1 MLNKLYGLKP
11 LLFVLLFSTQ
21 VLSQQS
27 GTILGTV
34 VDDNDGQPLI
44 GANIVLEG
52 STQGTSTNLKGEF
65 ILKNIATGE
74 QNLIITYLGYVSKS
88 VTITVAANEISIAN
102 VTLENNFL
110 ELEGITIQGLR
121 QGQASALNQQKTSDN
136 IKNIVASD
144 LIGRFPDQNVADAL
158 RRIPAVSIQRDQG
171 EARYVQIRGTNPN
184 LSNISING
192 EQIPAPEGDV
202 RFVALDMIPNDILSA
217 IEVNKAIT
225 PDMDGDAI
233 GGSVNLK
240 TLSAPNEEI
249 IKMTI
254 APGYNNLA
262 QDLSPFGGI
271 FSATYGNRLMDGK
284 LGFMVSSSYNR
295 SNRASNNIEMGYDEG
310 EIEELQLRDYELT
323 RERWGNIASLDYKFN
338 SQSRIYT
345 NIAYTYFS
353 DQEYRRLFA
362 AEPDKF
368 VREFKDRLEK
378 QNIFNI
384 SVGGEH
390 PINSSWSV
398 DYMTSYSYANQ
409 DTPSDRNV
417 VFEQGIDAEDV
428 VFNNANTDFPTFSS
442 STANAYDYSS
452 FELDEFEESNELT
465 TDKNLTARLNLTNDY
480 SIGSISG
487 ELKFGGLIRSKDKNT
502 APNVMLYGYDG
513 DFLYSDVQGSFED
526 DNFLDGQYSNGIG
539 LFPDADKLENYWNTN
554 RSNFEFEDE
563 DSEVD
568 SKAETFTATE
578 NTAAAYVMTK
588 VRYGKLNSLIGAR
601 YELTDVDYTA
611 NEVEFNA
618 DGDLVGINETT
629 GTNEFGFFLPMVHLT
644 YEVTPLVNIRAAWTN
659 SFAKPNYFDLAP
671 YRIVNREDEELEFG
685 NPNLDATTSSNF
697 DLMGEYYFN
706 SVGIISA
713 GVFLKQLDNFIY
725 ITTYD
730 NVGGTYDGYT
740 TLQPVNGGEATLAG
754 FELNLQQQLTFLPG
768 FASGFGVYANYTY
781 SWSEAELTSEDGD
794 PRTVALPGQ
803 SENTGNFALSYE
815 KSGFSGRISL
825 SYAGSFIDEIRDAE
839 GNDRIYDEHL
849 QIDFSASQRIN
860 DRMTGFVEL
869 INLTN
874 EPLRYYNGIST
885 RPEQQEFYSF
895 WGNAGIKIEF

>member
-1 MLNKLYGLKP
+1 MFNKFFGYQILTILF
-11 LLFVLLFSTQ
+11 LLTTPVLAQ
-21 VLSQQS
+21 N
-27 GTILGTV
+27 GTIIGTV
-34 VDDNDGQPLI
+34 NDSNDGQPLI
-44 GANIVLEG
+44 GANVIIEN
-52 STQGTSTNLKGEF
+52 STLGTSTNTKGEF
-65 ILKNIATGE
+65 TLKNIPTG
-74 QNLIITYLGYVSKS
+74 QVNVIISYLGYISK
-88 VTITVAANEISIAN
+88 TVEVIVEDNQLSTLN
-102 VTLENNFL
+102 VELENNFL
-110 ELEGITIQGLR
+110 ELEGITVQGLR
-121 QGQASALNQQKTSDN
+121 QGQASALNQQKTADN
-136 IKNIVASD
+136 IKNVVASD

-240 TLSAPNEEI
+240 TLSAPNEQVL
-249 IKMTI
+249 KMTI
-254 APGYNNLA
+254 ASGYNNLN

-271 FSATYGNRLMDGK
+271 LSATYGNRIMDGK
-284 LGFMVSSSYNR
+284 LGFMLSSSYNR
-295 SNRASNNIEMGYDEG
+295 SNRASNNNEMDYDGG
-310 EIEELQLRDYELT
+310 EIVELQLRDYELT
-323 RERWGNIASLDYKFN
+323 RERWGNIASVDFTFN
-338 SQSRIYT
+338 PQSRIYT

-353 DQEYRRLFA
+353 DQEFRRLFA

-390 PINSSWSV
+390 AINSSWGI
-398 DYMTSYSYANQ
+398 DYMASYSYANQ

-417 VFEQGIDAEDV
+417 VFEQAIDAEDV
-428 VFNNANTDFPTFSS
+428 VFNNAKTDYPTFSS
-442 STANAYDYSS
+442 ATANAYDYAA

-465 TDKNLTARLNLTNDY
+465 TDQNLTARLNLSNSY
-480 SIGSISG
+480 SLGSING
-487 ELKFGGLIRSKDKNT
+487 ELKFGGLVRSKEKNT
-502 APNVMLYGYDG
+502 TPNVMLYGYDG
-513 DFLYSDVQGSFED
+513 DFLYADVQGPFED
-526 DNFLDGQYSNGIG
+526 DDFLDGEYTNGIG
-539 LFPDADKLENYWNTN
+539 LFPDGDKLENFWNTN

-568 SKAETFTATE
+568 SKAETFSATE
-578 NTAAAYVMTK
+578 NTFAGYLMTK
-588 VRYGKLNSLIGAR
+588 VRSGKLSSLIGAR

-611 NEVEFNA
+611 NEVEFNL
-618 DGDLVGINETT
+618 DGDLVGITETN
-629 GTNEFGFFLPMVHLT
+629 GSNDFGFFLPMIHFT
-644 YEVTPLVNIRAAWTN
+644 YEVTPLINVRAAWTN

-685 NPNLDATTSSNF
+685 NPNLEATTSSNF
-697 DLMGEYYFN
+697 DLLGEYYFN

-713 GVFLKQLDNFIY
+713 GVFVKQIDDFIY

-730 NVGGTYDGYT
+730 NIGGAFDGYT

-754 FELNLQQQLTFLPG
+754 FEVNLQQQLTFLPG
-768 FASGFGVYANYTY
+768 FASGLGIYANYTY

-794 PRTVALPGQ
+794 PRKVALPGQ
-803 SENTGNFALSYE
+803 SENTGNLALSYE

-825 SYAGSFIDEIRDAE
+825 SYAGSFIDEIRDEA

-895 WGNAGIKIEF
+895 WGNAGIKIDF